1 MQLLKQEGI
10 ETMQKDYLAVF
21 RSPLRPDEDI
31 RFIGES
37 NGDDMEHGLLCAGNS
52 VVGYVKHGI
61 PSFTAPNQH
70 PESFDST
77 VEKIRSEGWIE
88 RNWER
93 WRSGANKKD
102 HRYKLYH
109 TEFPRQIAE
118 TNGLIVEIGTGP
130 GAGFVP
136 GVLERNRKAR
146 ILLNDVS
153 IGILHSQKEYI
164 SREGVG
170 PNVQY
175 AAWDAMEHVLRP
187 SSVAVV
193 SSAGGIGNIPDWN
206 RTISAL
212 SEALIPGGRMFM
224 SEIARSTDRMNALP
238 EWIREEYDLKGS
250 WQEDL
255 ESAGFEVESY
265 DVIHGAQITDPNES
279 GLAKDVIEAGHALYQ
294 EREYL
299 IARKPR

>member
-1 MQLLKQEGI
+1 
-10 ETMQKDYLAVF
+10 MQKDDLAMF
-21 RSPLRPDEDI
+21 RSPLLPDDDI

-37 NGDDMEHGLLCAGNS
+37 NGDDIEHGLLCAGNS
-52 VVGYVKHGI
+52 VVGYVEYGI

-77 VEKIRSEGWIE
+77 VDKIRREGWIV
-88 RNWER
+88 RSWEK
-93 WRSGANKKD
+93 WRSGAMKKD
-102 HRYKLYH
+102 SRYTLLH

-136 GVLERNRKAR
+136 GVLEHNREAR

-153 IGILHSQKEYI
+153 IGILRLQKEYI

-175 AAWDAMEHVLRP
+175 AAWDAKEHVLSP
-187 SSVAVV
+187 GSIAVV
-193 SSAGGIGNIPDWN
+193 SSAGGIGNIPDCN
-206 RTISAL
+206 RAIDAL
-212 SEALIPGGRMFM
+212 SEALSPGGCLFM
-224 SEIARSTDRMNALP
+224 VEVARSTDRMNALP
-238 EWIREEYDLKGS
+238 EWIREEYDLNGS

-255 ESAGFEVESY
+255 ESAGLEVESY
-265 DVIHGAQITDPNES
+265 DVVHGEQITDPNES

-299 IARKPR
+299 IARKPA